1 MPLRILVV
9 DDHDVVRQG
18 VRLILRDRPDWQICG
33 EAENGAEALQKETQL
48 HPDLII
54 LDVTMPD
61 IGGLQVASELRSR
74 NSPAKIIILTMHEA
88 KELEHAV
95 KAAGAQGY
103 VIKTHAAR
111 DLVTAIQTVIDGG
124 HFFTFGDTPS
134 KGRKGLQK
142 PVSVPSDTDPSETIK
157 ETICEYY
164 WAEFWHEQPE
174 LTIPDVVRA
183 LAPCLRGLV
192 ALNTSWDSGTLDSP
206 NRILGQDWSM
216 IGRHAISPLIT
227 DTTTGQWPRSS
238 CGWDEWY
245 FFRPPAPDVVLRP
258 ICNYQGL
265 SLGQWRQL
273 CFPDGVDLRE
283 QLDRAR
289 PEVVLGEGDKVFIL
303 ARDPVTVKHFS
314 GLAREV

>member
-1 MPLRILVV
+1 MALRILVV

-33 EAENGAEALQKETQL
+33 EAENGAQALQKERQL
-48 HPDLII
+48 RPDLII

-74 NSPAKIIILTMHEA
+74 NSPAKIIILTMHDS
-88 KELEHAV
+88 KELERAV
-95 KAAGAQGY
+95 KAAGVQGY

-111 DLVTAIQTVIDGG
+111 DLITAIQTVIDGG

-134 KGRKGLQK
+134 KGRKGRQK
-142 PVSVPSDTDPSETIK
+142 AASVPSNADTSETMK
-157 ETICEYY
+157 GTICEYY

-183 LAPCLRGLV
+183 LAPWLRGLV
-192 ALNTSWDSGTLDSP
+192 AFNTSWDSGTLDSP

-227 DTTTGQWPRSS
+227 DTTARQWPRSS

-258 ICNYQGL
+258 ICNHKGL
-265 SLGQWRQL
+265 SLGEWRQL
-273 CFPDGVDLRE
+273 CFPDGVDLGE

-303 ARDPVTVKHFS
+303 ARDPATVEHFT